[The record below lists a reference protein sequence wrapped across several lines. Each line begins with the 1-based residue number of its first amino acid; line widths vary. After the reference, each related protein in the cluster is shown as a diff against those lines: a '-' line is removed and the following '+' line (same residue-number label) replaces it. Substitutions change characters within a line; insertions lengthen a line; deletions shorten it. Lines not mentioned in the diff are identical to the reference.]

1 MIINFNNIYIF
12 PNNTLGKYIYKT
24 KNSGDIYIVQTDY
37 INNNYY
43 KIGITNN
50 ISKRIGNYR
59 CGNIYEPRLHYYFN
73 CPDILKFDKILKT
86 NLLDF
91 NVKREIYKGDIETIK
106 NIIINSIKKEF
117 NITISAIEP
126 DIKECDLSECK
137 YCNKCFYTSK
147 DMFKHYF
154 LCKKYKEGFINKPN
168 NICKHCGKILSNYK
182 KKWKHEKICKAKPS
196 EEINDTITLLS
207 NKIKN
212 LNKKLQKKDNELL
225 KKDKVIIKQEKELI
239 KKEKEIAKKEKII
252 NKTIINNNYI
262 DNRKIV
268 NYHLDY
274 KEFGFET
281 VDHLDDKYINNFLAN
296 PSKKIA
302 KYIKDVYFNRDYPL
316 NQTVRILDLKSGTG
330 FIYED
335 NQWKMKSIKSITEKI
350 LRESLD
356 KITSF
361 NYDKKNYIKYEDVI
375 EINDKDADNI
385 DLSEEEKSTWFI
397 VNETTEKYKLKL
409 KNKKQD
415 IEHIVKNYLEELTKK
430 LNKHYTDNHT
440 DKLDI

>member
-1 MIINFNNIYIF
+1 MVTYTCFRCGYECYQKGMLLKHLSRKKQCFSKLQEIDNIKILQLNKIEQYNKNTYNIPINK
-12 PNNTLGKYIYKT
+12 TLSS
-24 KNSGDIYIVQTDY
+24 KNSNLSSQNEDINLQIIPKSLIFNEDKSKTNVCKLCKKSFSNYKNKWRHEKKCTVLPTH
-37 INNNYY
+37 IND
-43 KIGITNN
+43 KIT
-50 ISKRIGNYR
+50 
-59 CGNIYEPRLHYYFN
+59 
-73 CPDILKFDKILKT
+73 KILKE
-86 NLLDF
+86 NNDL
-91 NVKREIYKGDIETIK
+91 
-106 NIIINSIKKEF
+106 KKQV
-117 NITISAIEP
+117 
-126 DIKECDLSECK
+126 LSL
-137 YCNKCFYTSK
+137 T
-147 DMFKHYF
+147 
-154 LCKKYKEGFINKPN
+154 
-168 NICKHCGKILSNYK
+168 
-182 KKWKHEKICKAKPS
+182 
-196 EEINDTITLLS
+196 
-207 NKIKN
+207 
-212 LNKKLQKKDNELL
+212 KKLE
-225 KKDKVIIKQEKELI
+225 
-239 KKEKEIAKKEKII
+239 KKEKII